1 MLNIKCNNRKVVE
14 MNAIKINDS
23 LKIEDVVQYF
33 PDQLGFTVRF
43 EVYLDDVRYSL
54 HMQKHELD
62 NCLYFTDAPFYGE
75 RSDYSDLYDLLSESD
90 YYSLLSECRKIYISK
105 GGKPK

>member
-1 MLNIKCNNRKVVE
+1 

-23 LKIEDVVQYF
+23 LKITSVDVIW
-33 PDQLGFTVRF
+33 PDELGFTVKF
-43 EVYLDDVRYSL
+43 GISLDDVRYSL
-54 HMQKHELD
+54 HMQAHELD

-90 YYSLLSECRKIYISK
+90 YDSLLSECRKIYDK
-105 GGKPK
+105 QMGTP

>member
-1 MLNIKCNNRKVVE
+1 

-23 LKIEDVVQYF
+23 LKITSVDVVW
-33 PDQLGFTVRF
+33 PDELGFTVKF
-43 EVYLDDVRYSL
+43 EVTLDSVTYSL
-54 HMQKHELD
+54 HMQAHELD

-90 YYSLLSECRKIYISK
+90 YDALLSECRAIYNNLK
-105 GGKPK
+105 GE

>member
-1 MLNIKCNNRKVVE
+1 MD
-14 MNAIKINDS
+14 AIKINDS
-23 LKIEDVVQYF
+23 LKIESVDVVW

-54 HMQKHELD
+54 HMQTHELD

-75 RSDYSDLYDLLSESD
+75 RSDYSGLYDLLSESD
-90 YYSLLSECRKIYISK
+90 YDSLLSECRKIYIK
-105 GGKPK
+105 I